1 MKTTVQSIFLH
12 FFFWRE
18 GLMYKGKKKEETQ
31 LFLRSQFKPSDKKD
45 HEKHVG
51 FLL

>member
-1 MKTTVQSIFLH
+1 MKTTVQSIFPP
-12 FFFWRE
+12 FFFGRE
-18 GLMYKGKKKEETQ
+18 GLMYKGGKKGETP

-45 HEKHVG
+45 HEKYRG